1 MSKAQIKA
9 KHPPGTSQ
17 GHIDKMKELMDQG
30 MEFGPAHNEAE
41 RLGFKAK
48 TNPSEEHWLSMN
60 LDFQKGLVKESAIE
74 WAQAVANRDNRPYFI
89 EEADGMWFVTTT
101 DTTLRIDPVKSNPHG
116 GKNCGCGQNPCI
128 TYGASTNPPKS
139 KTAAK
144 GTKVSIPYS
153 PGSAVERNLAIVGWA
168 KSQKD
173 KLAKKSKKYSS
184 SVIAFADQKGNS
196 LTFSEILDMQDKAG
210 KKAIPAIMLEDAS
223 VNAVFKKN
231 PPIAASKD
239 YSDYS
244 KSTADV
250 MVKLLPDITN
260 LEIENMKATVGSR
273 RAAVELALGK
283 KPSDYSVEG
292 FGTDF
297 VRDDKGQ
304 YVPKSLLAYQV
315 LGVRPTRD
323 ASMDARFKTQLRETL
338 TGLLGLVDK
347 GDSEV
352 EIGLPFI
359 EEQIFITPGHVAD
372 FRQMIKLYHELH
384 ERNKPYAEKMLP
396 GLPSKGFLGGIKA
409 IDCIE
414 ALLPSPDALF
424 VGEEVALIVP
434 TNPNLLTGAQT
445 RRARA
450 GKVVQQMLDIVTG
463 VRTESPN
470 MDDIASHRKLA
481 AILEREYKGNKKK
494 MATEVC
500 KAVAKAIA
508 LYPIGYDAYQDELID
523 SKYTF
528 GEGDDEEEVKLTDQQ
543 RLKGK
548 RFKDEILKATAG
560 NDEYEASLVHIRR
573 PLSGRKAGKK
583 TPFAVIQIRT
593 TGFSS
598 PPIGW
603 DRRWMIPLMQII
615 HEHWEMLETGGKGKS
630 GGLEIHDLLYLTG
643 IRAKDL
649 FDYEITAR
657 EYLIILFLLGAFNTG
672 NTVDVQK
679 SLINTTASAI
689 MEEYQALIS
698 ALQLSNTNLDKSE
711 NTTKAERKMKP
722 EGEKSGLKKIG
733 EMIGFGK
740 DNPPRLMRKSI
751 VSNPPSMSILPITSG
766 GTKLSPSY
774 SYMKK
779 SDLLKVGGVDLTELA
794 NLQAEIKKAIKSTDE
809 EDRASVIA
817 MNTSKWKSYVKESTK
832 TSKNMQS
839 KLNKLFQDLKRQRE
853 LKEDAIIQ
861 LADSKKIAVA
871 LVKRYK
877 TMGKSLELLS
887 KEILEEGV
895 TIDEEEKKEIIKG
908 IKTASTL
915 GKGLQNKF
923 KEQKAAL
930 ATAEAS
936 QADTQKLLE
945 KATMELSE
953 ADTRLTDLQGSF
965 ENNMAIQKQNN
976 MKLKDQIRD
985 YKEEVS
991 KLDAEGTELTSRL
1004 GKIQERVQKA
1014 AEGFMDDPSIVAE
1027 YKDVLSAIDELGD
1040 EHKNLTTNLAEVSSS
1055 LEAEVKE
1062 RNKMLRAYTQA
1073 EKDLLDAKNSLDDT
1087 KQALAISDSD
1097 KKVLEDKIGIAEEEI
1112 MGLTVTAG
1120 EQSQEIQRLSAL
1132 SETQQREIGELEDAR
1147 NKHLRTITDLEDVMN
1162 KAETDMNAFLNN
1174 LEGGRADKVALRDS
1188 KTAFKLMGKA
1198 IEPMRAALL
1207 EVQTQADDLD
1217 DEDTARHGLRQMLAA
1232 SLETMASIAN
1242 LHNIRGLEIEEDS
1255 LVSDTQALLDSVVS
1269 EIGTNLLDM
1278 PLTKINNAIN
1288 LNTNMMKTIEQILAE
1303 LGQII
1308 DSSGIVEKL
1317 AKDTSR
1323 VMLTK
1328 AQAGDLVRL
1337 YEQLGGQVKQLE
1349 TLLTVA
1355 TNPGGSHDSQGP
1367 FKSQTQARQV
1377 AKVMSE
1383 RGEDVYMWDCPRT
1396 GGYMVSLNHPTDIAA
1411 NKVKR
1416 FPASSKP
1423 NPSGY
1428 QYSKTEKAILKAL
1441 KEPMQGILR
1450 YGTSLS
1456 FPTNS
1461 PLGKLVMEL
1470 SKELTGNDPYGAFRG
1485 LEKENQTALENW
1497 FYRTYNTKFT
1507 VYRESQGS
1515 MYVDNI
1521 VIHIERPKEPVMYQG
1536 KMVPQQRKHLAG
1548 VLNNPIPHGEYHK
1561 YEKKV
1566 IEILKKEGG
1575 AAGLKALRPAFPK
1588 KTSKAKAES
1597 MLAKMNNVTQHEDGD
1612 YILITGI
1619 MNNPWQ
1625 TGGPGKR
1632 YPTGNWWEPSPLG
1645 KEIYEKSSALKYIN
1659 DQYAGAGNASGRD
1672 VFNKVAAGVERK
1684 YGVRYQVVTEREAKR
1699 IPYLHS
1705 IENAKAERERPPM
1718 SRNFHYNVNG
1728 NKKGFFV
1735 ADGGRANKGTWDERN
1750 GVVYFSE
1757 RMFESRQE
1765 TLTELGHETGAVII
1779 ASRFGGKDKIPRVD
1793 DFRENQK
1800 TWLTHLVDMYTFGKA
1815 DLADILGINKPKNNP
1830 DDEEWD
1836 PSVGAPVKK
1845 SKTKKSSK
1853 GEKEKEEKKKMFGVE
1868 VGYDTEDAQKY
1879 QILHGRKMDTE
1890 DWKDSLERQGYGTNP
1905 KGTRMYKGYT
1915 IQKTKKGYS
1924 VNGMQEF
1931 KRLKDAR
1938 NYIDAT
1944 KRGATVHPSIVCI
1957 YKKNPHKPKCGGVL
1971 REQKNKKNYT
1981 CMDCGAKYKVK

>member
-17 GHIDKMKELMDQG
+17 DHIDKMKELMDQG

-48 TNPSEEHWLSMN
+48 PNPLEMFSDPVAISATMTAVGISA
-60 LDFQKGLVKESAIE
+60 QKLIDYFKGKRADARGTSNAAIASKLE
-74 WAQAVANRDNRPYFI
+74 KMVQDENIDGFKIYIPADDTTYVVEYDEKSGQMKGEAVAVALVTNLMLEGLSFDEYEGADLVLTSSGI
-89 EEADGMWFVTTT
+89 E
-101 DTTLRIDPVKSNPHG
+101 VKSNPHG

-144 GTKVSIPYS
+144 GTKVSIPYT

-396 GLPSKGFLGGIKA
+396 GLPSKGFVGGIKA

-508 LYPIGYDAYQDELID
+508 LYPIGYDAYESEFIDETEFTD
-523 SKYTF
+523 A
-528 GEGDDEEEVKLTDQQ
+528 EGNTGALKDEQ

-560 NDEYEASLVHIRR
+560 NEEYEASLVHIRR
-573 PLSGRKAGKK
+573 PLSGRKAGRK

-657 EYLIILFLLGAFNTG
+657 EYLIILFLLGAFNAG

-698 ALQLSNTNLDKSE
+698 ALQNSNEMVDISE
-711 NTTKAERKMKP
+711 EITKAERKMKP
-722 EGEKSGLKKIG
+722 KGEKSGLKKIG
-733 EMIGFGK
+733 DMIGFGK

-751 VSNPPSMSILPITSG
+751 VSNPPSMSILPISSG

-774 SYMKK
+774 SYMDKD
-779 SDLLKVGGVDLTELA
+779 DLLEVGGVNLDELA
-794 NLQAEIKKAIKSTDE
+794 NLQNEIKKAIKDTKE

-817 MNTSKWKSYVKESTK
+817 MNKSKWESYLKESTK

-839 KLNKLFQDLKRQRE
+839 KLNKLFKDLKRQRE
-853 LKEDAIIQ
+853 LKEDALIQ
-861 LADSKKIAVA
+861 LGQSKNTAVA

-877 TMGKSLELLS
+877 TMSKSLELLS

-953 ADTRLTDLQGSF
+953 ADTKLTDLQKSF
-965 ENNMAIQKQNN
+965 EKNMEIQKQNN

-1040 EHKNLTTNLAEVSSS
+1040 EHKNLTTNLADVSSS
-1055 LEAEVKE
+1055 LQAEVDE
-1062 RNKMLRAYTQA
+1062 RNRLLRAYTQA
-1073 EKDLLDAKNSLDDT
+1073 AKDLLDAKNSLDDT

-1147 NKHLRTITDLEDVMN
+1147 NKHLRTITDLEEVMN

-1174 LEGGRADKVALRDS
+1174 LEGGRGDKVALRDS

-1207 EVQTQADDLD
+1207 EVQNQADDLD

-1377 AKVMSE
+1377 ARVMSE

-1396 GGYMVSLNHPTDIAA
+1396 GGYMVSLNHPTDIPA

-1423 NPSGY
+1423 NP
-1428 QYSKTEKAILKAL
+1428 
-1441 KEPMQGILR
+1441 
-1450 YGTSLS
+1450 
-1456 FPTNS
+1456 
-1461 PLGKLVMEL
+1461 
-1470 SKELTGNDPYGAFRG
+1470 
-1485 LEKENQTALENW
+1485 
-1497 FYRTYNTKFT
+1497 
-1507 VYRESQGS
+1507 
-1515 MYVDNI
+1515 
-1521 VIHIERPKEPVMYQG
+1521 QG
-1536 KMVPQQRKHLAG
+1536 K
-1548 VLNNPIPHGEYHK
+1548 YHK

-1566 IEILKKEGG
+1566 IAILKKEGG

-1597 MLAKMNNVTQHEDGD
+1597 MLAKMNNVTQHQDGD

-1632 YPTGNWWEPSPLG
+1632 YPDGNWWEPSPLG
-1645 KEIYEKSSALKYIN
+1645 KEIYESSSALKYIN
-1659 DQYAGAGNASGRD
+1659 DQYAGARNVSRRD

-1684 YGVRYQVVTEREAKR
+1684 YGVRYQVVTEQEAKQ
-1699 IPYLHS
+1699 IPYL
-1705 IENAKAERERPPM
+1705 AKKED
-1718 SRNFHYNVNG
+1718 FY
-1728 NKKGFFV
+1728 
-1735 ADGGRANKGTWDERN
+1735 DGSNYGTWDEEN
-1750 GVVYFSE
+1750 GVVYFNE
-1757 RMFESRQE
+1757 RMFEDRGT

-1779 ASRFGGKDKIPRVD
+1779 ASRFGGKDKIPKVD
-1793 DFRENQK
+1793 GFGENQK
-1800 TWLTHLVDMYTFGKA
+1800 TWLTHLVDKYTFGEA
-1815 DLADILGINKPKNNP
+1815 DLADILGVNKPKN
-1830 DDEEWD
+1830 
-1836 PSVGAPVKK
+1836 
-1845 SKTKKSSK
+1845 
-1853 GEKEKEEKKKMFGVE
+1853 
-1868 VGYDTEDAQKY
+1868 
-1879 QILHGRKMDTE
+1879 
-1890 DWKDSLERQGYGTNP
+1890 NP

>member
-1 MSKAQIKA
+1 
-9 KHPPGTSQ
+9 
-17 GHIDKMKELMDQG
+17 
-30 MEFGPAHNEAE
+30 
-41 RLGFKAK
+41 
-48 TNPSEEHWLSMN
+48 
-60 LDFQKGLVKESAIE
+60 
-74 WAQAVANRDNRPYFI
+74 
-89 EEADGMWFVTTT
+89 
-101 DTTLRIDPVKSNPHG
+101 
-116 GKNCGCGQNPCI
+116 
-128 TYGASTNPPKS
+128 
-139 KTAAK
+139 
-144 GTKVSIPYS
+144 
-153 PGSAVERNLAIVGWA
+153 
-168 KSQKD
+168 
-173 KLAKKSKKYSS
+173 
-184 SVIAFADQKGNS
+184 
-196 LTFSEILDMQDKAG
+196 MQDKAG

-347 GDSEV
+347 ESDV

-396 GLPSKGFLGGIKA
+396 GLPSKGFVGGIKA

-508 LYPIGYDAYQDELID
+508 LYPIGYDAYESELID
-523 SKYTF
+523 ETEF
-528 GEGDDEEEVKLTDQQ
+528 TDAEGKTGALKDEQ
-543 RLKGK
+543 RIKGK

-560 NDEYEASLVHIRR
+560 NEEYEASLVHIRR
-573 PLSGRKAGKK
+573 PLSGRKAGRK

-698 ALQLSNTNLDKSE
+698 ALQLSNKLVDDSE
-711 NTTKAERKMKP
+711 KITKAERKMKP

-751 VSNPPSMSILPITSG
+751 VSNPPSMSILPITSD

-779 SDLLKVGGVDLTELA
+779 DDLLKVGGVNLDELS
-794 NLQAEIKKAIKSTDE
+794 NLQNEIKKAIKDTKE

-817 MNTSKWKSYVKESTK
+817 MNKSKWESYLKESTK

-839 KLNKLFQDLKRQRE
+839 KLNKLFKDLKRQRE
-853 LKEDAIIQ
+853 LKKDALIQ
-861 LADSKKIAVA
+861 LGQSKNIAVA

-877 TMGKSLELLS
+877 TMSKSLELLS

-953 ADTRLTDLQGSF
+953 ADTKLTDLQKSF
-965 ENNMAIQKQNN
+965 EKSRATQKQNN

-985 YKEEVS
+985 YQEEVS
-991 KLDAEGTELTSRL
+991 KLNAEGTELTSRL
-1004 GKIQERVQKA
+1004 EKIQERVQKA
-1014 AEGFMDDPSIVAE
+1014 AEGFMDDPSVVAE

-1040 EHKNLTTNLAEVSSS
+1040 EHRNLTTNLADVSSS

-1062 RNKMLRAYTQA
+1062 RNKLLRAYTLA

-1097 KKVLEDKIGIAEEEI
+1097 KKVLEDKISIAEEEI
-1112 MGLTVTAG
+1112 MGLTITAG

-1147 NKHLRTITDLEDVMN
+1147 NKHLRTITDLEEVMN

-1207 EVQTQADDLD
+1207 EVQNQADDLD

-1242 LHNIRGLEIEEDS
+1242 LHNIRGLEIEDDT

-1278 PLTKINNAIN
+1278 PLTKINSAIN

-1377 AKVMSE
+1377 ARVMSE

-1396 GGYMVSLNHPTDIAA
+1396 GGYMVSLNHPTDIPA

-1441 KEPMQGILR
+1441 KEPMRGILR

-1461 PLGKLVMEL
+1461 PLGKLVMQL
-1470 SKELTGNDPYGAFRG
+1470 SKELTGKDPYGAFRG

-1566 IEILKKEGG
+1566 IEILEKEGG

-1597 MLAKMNNVTQHEDGD
+1597 MLAKMNNVTQHQDGD

-1619 MNNPWQ
+1619 MNNP
-1625 TGGPGKR
+1625 PISDSRAKR
-1632 YPTGNWWEPSPLG
+1632 YFRSLIII
-1645 KEIYEKSSALKYIN
+1645 KI
-1659 DQYAGAGNASGRD
+1659 
-1672 VFNKVAAGVERK
+1672 
-1684 YGVRYQVVTEREAKR
+1684 
-1699 IPYLHS
+1699 HS
-1705 IENAKAERERPPM
+1705 
-1718 SRNFHYNVNG
+1718 
-1728 NKKGFFV
+1728 
-1735 ADGGRANKGTWDERN
+1735 
-1750 GVVYFSE
+1750 
-1757 RMFESRQE
+1757 
-1765 TLTELGHETGAVII
+1765 
-1779 ASRFGGKDKIPRVD
+1779 
-1793 DFRENQK
+1793 
-1800 TWLTHLVDMYTFGKA
+1800 
-1815 DLADILGINKPKNNP
+1815 
-1830 DDEEWD
+1830 
-1836 PSVGAPVKK
+1836 
-1845 SKTKKSSK
+1845 
-1853 GEKEKEEKKKMFGVE
+1853 
-1868 VGYDTEDAQKY
+1868 
-1879 QILHGRKMDTE
+1879 
-1890 DWKDSLERQGYGTNP
+1890 
-1905 KGTRMYKGYT
+1905 
-1915 IQKTKKGYS
+1915 
-1924 VNGMQEF
+1924 
-1931 KRLKDAR
+1931 
-1938 NYIDAT
+1938 
-1944 KRGATVHPSIVCI
+1944 
-1957 YKKNPHKPKCGGVL
+1957 
-1971 REQKNKKNYT
+1971 
-1981 CMDCGAKYKVK
+1981 

>member
-30 MEFGPAHNEAE
+30 MEFGPAHDEAE

-48 TNPSEEHWLSMN
+48 PNPLEMFSDPVAISATMTAVGISAKSLI
-60 LDFQKGLVKESAIE
+60 DYFKGKRADARGTSNAAIASKLE
-74 WAQAVANRDNRPYFI
+74 KMVQDENIDGFKIYIPVDDRTYVVEYDEKSNQMKGDAVAV
-89 EEADGMWFVTTT
+89 AFVTNLMLEGLSFDEYEGADLVLTSSG
-101 DTTLRIDPVKSNPHG
+101 IEVKSNPHG

-144 GTKVSIPYS
+144 GTKVSIPYT
-153 PGSAVERNLAIVGWA
+153 PGSTVERGLAIVGWA

-196 LTFSEILDMQDKAG
+196 LTFPEILEMQDKAG
-210 KKAIPAIMLEDAS
+210 KKAIPAIILEDAS

-297 VRDDKGQ
+297 VRDEKGQ

-396 GLPSKGFLGGIKA
+396 GLPSKGFVGGIKA

-450 GKVVQQMLDIVTG
+450 GKIVQQMLDIVTG

-508 LYPIGYDAYQDELID
+508 LYPIGYDAYESELID
-523 SKYTF
+523 ETEF
-528 GEGDDEEEVKLTDQQ
+528 TDAEGKTGALKDEQ

-560 NDEYEASLVHIRR
+560 NEEYEASLVHIRR
-573 PLSGRKAGKK
+573 PLSGRKAGRK

-657 EYLIILFLLGAFNTG
+657 EYLIILFLLGAFNAG
-672 NTVDVQK
+672 NNVDVQK

-698 ALQLSNTNLDKSE
+698 ALQLSNELVDDSE
-711 NTTKAERKMKP
+711 EITKAERKMKP

-751 VSNPPSMSILPITSG
+751 VSNPPSMSILPITSD

-779 SDLLKVGGVDLTELA
+779 EDLLEVGGVNLDELA
-794 NLQAEIKKAIKSTDE
+794 NLQNEIKKAIKETKE
-809 EDRASVIA
+809 EDRAKVIA
-817 MNTSKWKSYVKESTK
+817 MNESKWESYLEESTK

-839 KLNKLFQDLKRQRE
+839 KLNKLFKDLKRQRQ
-853 LKEDAIIQ
+853 LKEDALKQ
-861 LADSKKIAVA
+861 LGQSKNTAVA

-877 TMGKSLELLS
+877 TMSKSLELLS

-965 ENNMAIQKQNN
+965 EKNMAIQKQNN

-985 YKEEVS
+985 YQEEVS

-1040 EHKNLTTNLAEVSSS
+1040 EHRNLTTNLADVSSS
-1055 LEAEVKE
+1055 LETEVKE
-1062 RNKMLRAYTQA
+1062 RNKLLRAYTQA
-1073 EKDLLDAKNSLDDT
+1073 EKDLLDAKNSLKDT
-1087 KQALAISDSD
+1087 KKALAISDSD

-1112 MGLTVTAG
+1112 MGLTITAG

-1147 NKHLRTITDLEDVMN
+1147 NKHLRTITDLEQVM
-1162 KAETDMNAFLNN
+1162 DNANRDINAMLNN
-1174 LEGGRADKVALRDS
+1174 LEGGRASKVDLRDS
-1188 KTAFKLMGKA
+1188 KTSFSLIEKA
-1198 IEPMRAALL
+1198 VKDMRRELAQ
-1207 EVQTQADDLD
+1207 VKKQGDDLK

-1255 LVSDTQALLDSVVS
+1255 LVADTQALLDSVVS

-1278 PLTKINNAIN
+1278 PLAKINSAIN

-1308 DSSGIVEKL
+1308 GSSGIVEKL

-1349 TLLTVA
+1349 TLLTTAANPRQMVKPRPRQRQQQQWVGSTTKQKCPYCKGKGFDSRTRYNCMYCKGTGDA
-1355 TNPGGSHDSQGP
+1355 NNNPGGSHDSQGP

-1396 GGYMVSLNHPTDIAA
+1396 GGYMVSLNHPTDIPA

-1423 NPSGY
+1423 NP
-1428 QYSKTEKAILKAL
+1428 
-1441 KEPMQGILR
+1441 
-1450 YGTSLS
+1450 
-1456 FPTNS
+1456 
-1461 PLGKLVMEL
+1461 
-1470 SKELTGNDPYGAFRG
+1470 
-1485 LEKENQTALENW
+1485 
-1497 FYRTYNTKFT
+1497 
-1507 VYRESQGS
+1507 
-1515 MYVDNI
+1515 
-1521 VIHIERPKEPVMYQG
+1521 QG
-1536 KMVPQQRKHLAG
+1536 K
-1548 VLNNPIPHGEYHK
+1548 YHK

-1566 IEILKKEGG
+1566 IAILKKEGG

-1632 YPTGNWWEPSPLG
+1632 YPDGNWWEPSPLG
-1645 KEIYEKSSALKYIN
+1645 KEIYESSSALKYIN
-1659 DQYAGAGNASGRD
+1659 DQYAGARNVSRRD

-1684 YGVRYQVVTEREAKR
+1684 YGVRYQVVTEQEAIG

-1705 IENAKAERERPPM
+1705 IENARAERQRPPM
-1718 SRNFHYNVNG
+1718 SGYYHYNENG

-1735 ADGGRANKGTWDERN
+1735 ADGGQPNKGTWDEKN
-1750 GVVYFSE
+1750 GVVYFNE
-1757 RMFESRQE
+1757 RMFDSREE

-1779 ASRFGGKDKIPRVD
+1779 ASRFGGKDKIPKVD
-1793 DFRENQK
+1793 GFGENEK
-1800 TWLTHLVDMYTFGKA
+1800 TWLTHLVDKYTFGEAKLA
-1815 DLADILGINKPKNNP
+1815 DLLGMNKPKN
-1830 DDEEWD
+1830 
-1836 PSVGAPVKK
+1836 
-1845 SKTKKSSK
+1845 
-1853 GEKEKEEKKKMFGVE
+1853 
-1868 VGYDTEDAQKY
+1868 
-1879 QILHGRKMDTE
+1879 
-1890 DWKDSLERQGYGTNP
+1890 NP

>member
-30 MEFGPAHNEAE
+30 MEFGPAHDEAE

-48 TNPSEEHWLSMN
+48 PNAPFQMMDKRAATAEARKADVAAFAEKYYDTPIENRITMGKFSFGAETIGRENEQVTENEYKNELTVLFKKFHPLAESNFNNERSNEVRRIINQHLADLYDFDKIKIDTNRNLS
-60 LDFQKGLVKESAIE
+60 VIIE
-74 WAQAVANRDNRPYFI
+74 AP
-89 EEADGMWFVTTT
+89 
-101 DTTLRIDPVKSNPHG
+101 KSNPHG

-144 GTKVSIPYS
+144 GTKVSIPYT

-347 GDSEV
+347 ESDV

-396 GLPSKGFLGGIKA
+396 GLPSKGFVGGIKA

-508 LYPIGYDAYQDELID
+508 LYPIGYDAYESELID
-523 SKYTF
+523 ETEFTDS
-528 GEGDDEEEVKLTDQQ
+528 EGNKGALKDEQ
-543 RLKGK
+543 RIKGK

-560 NDEYEASLVHIRR
+560 NEEYEASLVHIRR
-573 PLSGRKAGKK
+573 PLSGRKAGRK

-698 ALQLSNTNLDKSE
+698 ALQLSNKLVDDSE
-711 NTTKAERKMKP
+711 KITKAERKMKP

-751 VSNPPSMSILPITSG
+751 VSNPPSMSILPITSD

-779 SDLLKVGGVDLTELA
+779 DDLLKVGGVNLDELA
-794 NLQAEIKKAIKSTDE
+794 NLQNEIKKAIKDTKE

-817 MNTSKWKSYVKESTK
+817 MNKSKWESYLKESTK

-839 KLNKLFQDLKRQRE
+839 KLNKLFKDLKRQRE
-853 LKEDAIIQ
+853 LKEDALIQ
-861 LADSKKIAVA
+861 LGQSKNIAVA

-877 TMGKSLELLS
+877 TMSKSLELLS
-887 KEILEEGV
+887 KKYLRKELQSMR
-895 TIDEEEKKEIIKG
+895 KKRRKSS
-908 IKTASTL
+908 K
-915 GKGLQNKF
+915 
-923 KEQKAAL
+923 
-930 ATAEAS
+930 
-936 QADTQKLLE
+936 
-945 KATMELSE
+945 
-953 ADTRLTDLQGSF
+953 
-965 ENNMAIQKQNN
+965 
-976 MKLKDQIRD
+976 
-985 YKEEVS
+985 VS
-991 KLDAEGTELTSRL
+991 KLLQLLVKD
-1004 GKIQERVQKA
+1004 
-1014 AEGFMDDPSIVAE
+1014 
-1027 YKDVLSAIDELGD
+1027 YK
-1040 EHKNLTTNLAEVSSS
+1040 TNS
-1055 LEAEVKE
+1055 
-1062 RNKMLRAYTQA
+1062 RNK
-1073 EKDLLDAKNSLDDT
+1073 
-1087 KQALAISDSD
+1087 
-1097 KKVLEDKIGIAEEEI
+1097 
-1112 MGLTVTAG
+1112 
-1120 EQSQEIQRLSAL
+1120 
-1132 SETQQREIGELEDAR
+1132 
-1147 NKHLRTITDLEDVMN
+1147 
-1162 KAETDMNAFLNN
+1162 
-1174 LEGGRADKVALRDS
+1174 
-1188 KTAFKLMGKA
+1188 
-1198 IEPMRAALL
+1198 
-1207 EVQTQADDLD
+1207 
-1217 DEDTARHGLRQMLAA
+1217 RQ
-1232 SLETMASIAN
+1232 
-1242 LHNIRGLEIEEDS
+1242 H
-1255 LVSDTQALLDSVVS
+1255 
-1269 EIGTNLLDM
+1269 
-1278 PLTKINNAIN
+1278 
-1288 LNTNMMKTIEQILAE
+1288 
-1303 LGQII
+1303 
-1308 DSSGIVEKL
+1308 
-1317 AKDTSR
+1317 
-1323 VMLTK
+1323 
-1328 AQAGDLVRL
+1328 
-1337 YEQLGGQVKQLE
+1337 
-1349 TLLTVA
+1349 
-1355 TNPGGSHDSQGP
+1355 
-1367 FKSQTQARQV
+1367 
-1377 AKVMSE
+1377 
-1383 RGEDVYMWDCPRT
+1383 
-1396 GGYMVSLNHPTDIAA
+1396 
-1411 NKVKR
+1411 
-1416 FPASSKP
+1416 
-1423 NPSGY
+1423 
-1428 QYSKTEKAILKAL
+1428 
-1441 KEPMQGILR
+1441 
-1450 YGTSLS
+1450 
-1456 FPTNS
+1456 
-1461 PLGKLVMEL
+1461 
-1470 SKELTGNDPYGAFRG
+1470 
-1485 LEKENQTALENW
+1485 
-1497 FYRTYNTKFT
+1497 
-1507 VYRESQGS
+1507 
-1515 MYVDNI
+1515 
-1521 VIHIERPKEPVMYQG
+1521 
-1536 KMVPQQRKHLAG
+1536 
-1548 VLNNPIPHGEYHK
+1548 
-1561 YEKKV
+1561 
-1566 IEILKKEGG
+1566 
-1575 AAGLKALRPAFPK
+1575 
-1588 KTSKAKAES
+1588 
-1597 MLAKMNNVTQHEDGD
+1597 
-1612 YILITGI
+1612 
-1619 MNNPWQ
+1619 
-1625 TGGPGKR
+1625 
-1632 YPTGNWWEPSPLG
+1632 
-1645 KEIYEKSSALKYIN
+1645 
-1659 DQYAGAGNASGRD
+1659 
-1672 VFNKVAAGVERK
+1672 
-1684 YGVRYQVVTEREAKR
+1684 
-1699 IPYLHS
+1699 
-1705 IENAKAERERPPM
+1705 
-1718 SRNFHYNVNG
+1718 
-1728 NKKGFFV
+1728 
-1735 ADGGRANKGTWDERN
+1735 
-1750 GVVYFSE
+1750 
-1757 RMFESRQE
+1757 
-1765 TLTELGHETGAVII
+1765 
-1779 ASRFGGKDKIPRVD
+1779 
-1793 DFRENQK
+1793 
-1800 TWLTHLVDMYTFGKA
+1800 
-1815 DLADILGINKPKNNP
+1815 
-1830 DDEEWD
+1830 
-1836 PSVGAPVKK
+1836 
-1845 SKTKKSSK
+1845 
-1853 GEKEKEEKKKMFGVE
+1853 
-1868 VGYDTEDAQKY
+1868 
-1879 QILHGRKMDTE
+1879 
-1890 DWKDSLERQGYGTNP
+1890 
-1905 KGTRMYKGYT
+1905 
-1915 IQKTKKGYS
+1915 
-1924 VNGMQEF
+1924 
-1931 KRLKDAR
+1931 
-1938 NYIDAT
+1938 
-1944 KRGATVHPSIVCI
+1944 
-1957 YKKNPHKPKCGGVL
+1957 
-1971 REQKNKKNYT
+1971 
-1981 CMDCGAKYKVK
+1981 